1 MRTVD
6 NAASANQSRWNK
18 LRNDMALLMRFAAMI
33 LYYFTTGRRLR
44 RTYRECETR
53 GEVFYVDEDPAES
66 ERRLR

>member
-6 NAASANQSRWNK
+6 NAASAGQSRWNK
-18 LRNDMALLMRFAAMI
+18 LRNDLALLLRFAAMI
-33 LYYFTTGRRLR
+33 LYYFTAGRRLR
-44 RTYRECETR
+44 RTYRACEAR